1 MWTLKKKGFLIG
13 SQINNDNDDE
23 QQMIDWNVVFNQIGC
38 GVHNEVA
45 GDTIHLSVKGAVSI
59 GNTL

>member
-1 MWTLKKKGFLIG
+1 
-13 SQINNDNDDE
+13 
-23 QQMIDWNVVFNQIGC
+23 MIDWNVVFNQIGC

-45 GDTIHLSVKGAVSI
+45 GDTIYLSVKGAVSI